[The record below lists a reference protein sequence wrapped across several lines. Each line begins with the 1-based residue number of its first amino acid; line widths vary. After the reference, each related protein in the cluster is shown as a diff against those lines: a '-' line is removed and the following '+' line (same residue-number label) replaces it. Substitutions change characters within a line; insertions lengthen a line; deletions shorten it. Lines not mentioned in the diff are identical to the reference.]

1 MINYHQEYLKITK
14 SLDSKP
20 RLLLHSCCAPCS
32 SLCLERL
39 VEYFNVDIF
48 YYNPN
53 ITEIAEYQKRL
64 AEQQRFVNEV
74 YKGGVKVLD
83 IGHNSEEFLAVVK
96 GLEDLPERSTRCY
109 ECYKLRLLKTAEF
122 ARENGYDYF
131 TTTLSVS
138 PHKNSTWL
146 NEIGYSLESIYGIK
160 FLPADFK
167 KENGYLRSIELSEKY
182 NLYRQDFCGCKF
194 SHQKRVKQGSREF

>member
-14 SLDSKP
+14 SLDNKP

-39 VEYFNVDIF
+39 VEHFNVDIF

-53 ITEIAEYQKRL
+53 ITESEEYQKRL
-64 AEQQRFVNEV
+64 AEQQRFVNKV
-74 YKGGVKVLD
+74 YNGSVKVLD
-83 IGHNSEEFLAVVK
+83 IGHNSEEFLKLVK
-96 GLEDLPERSTRCY
+96 GLEDLPERSKRCY
-109 ECYKLRLLKTAEF
+109 LCYKQRLEKTAGF
-122 ARENGYDYF
+122 ARDNGYDYF

-146 NEIGYSLESIYGIK
+146 NEIGYSLESVYGIK

-167 KENGYLRSIELSEKY
+167 KENGYLRSIELSNEY
-182 NLYRQDFCGCKF
+182 NLYRQDFCGCIF
-194 SHQKRVKQGSREF
+194 SRDKLR

>member
-53 ITEIAEYQKRL
+53 ITEIEEYQKRL

-122 ARENGYDYF
+122 ARDNGYDYF

-146 NEIGYSLESIYGIK
+146 NEIGYSLENIYGIK

-167 KENGYLRSIELSEKY
+167 KENGYLRSIELSNKY
-182 NLYRQDFCGCKF
+182 NLYRQDFCGCIF
-194 SHQKRVKQGSREF
+194 SRDKLR

>member
-14 SLDSKP
+14 SLDNKP

-32 SLCLERL
+32 SACLEKL
-39 VEYFNVDIF
+39 AEFFDIDIF

-53 ITEIAEYQKRL
+53 ITEKEEFEKRLNEQKR
-64 AEQQRFVNEV
+64 FICDV
-74 YKGGVKVLD
+74 YDDSVKVID
-83 IGHNSEEFLAVVK
+83 IGHNAEEFLSAIK

-109 ECYKLRLLKTAEF
+109 ECYKLRLIKTAKY
-122 ARENGYDYF
+122 AKENGYDYF
-131 TTTLSVS
+131 TTTLSIS

-167 KENGYLRSIELSEKY
+167 KENGYLRSIELSKKH
-182 NLYRQDFCGCKF
+182 NLYRQDFCGCIF
-194 SHQKRVKQGSREF
+194 SRDKLR